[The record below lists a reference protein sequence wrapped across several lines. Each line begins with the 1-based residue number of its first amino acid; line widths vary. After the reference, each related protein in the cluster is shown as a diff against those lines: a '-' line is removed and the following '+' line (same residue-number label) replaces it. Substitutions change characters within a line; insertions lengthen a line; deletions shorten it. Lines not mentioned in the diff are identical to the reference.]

1 MRAIEEGR
9 GLEKLLKL
17 AKARVEEET
26 IRIRDLEMAR
36 KNVAA
41 SIDALDSKIATEQ
54 RVAAADARIMMDLKN
69 FLGGAAEKRLT
80 LLSTLDGL
88 AEEISSGEKDLASA
102 FTEMKK
108 LEHLVDLAHD
118 TKKRQSAKF
127 ELEQL
132 DEAASRMNAARR

>member
-17 AKARVEEET
+17 AKARVDEET

-41 SIDALDSKIATEQ
+41 SIEALDAKIVTEQ
-54 RVAAADARIMMDLKN
+54 RVAATDARIMMDLKN
-69 FLGGAAEKRLT
+69 FLDGAAEKRLT

-88 AEEISSGEKDLASA
+88 AEEISNGETDLATA

-108 LEHLVDLAHD
+108 LEHLIDLAHD
-118 TKKRQSAKF
+118 NKKRRSAKF

-132 DEAASRMNAARR
+132 DEAASRLNAARR

>member
-17 AKARVEEET
+17 AKARVDEET
-26 IRIRDLEMAR
+26 IRIGDLEMAR

-41 SIDALDSKIATEQ
+41 SIEALDAKIMTEQ
-54 RVAAADARIMMDLKN
+54 RVAATDARIMMDLKN
-69 FLGGAAEKRLT
+69 FLDGAAGKRLT

-88 AEEISSGEKDLASA
+88 AEEISNGETDLATA

-108 LEHLVDLAHD
+108 LEHLIDLAHD
-118 TKKRQSAKF
+118 NKKRQSAKF

-132 DEAASRMNAARR
+132 DEAASRLNAARR